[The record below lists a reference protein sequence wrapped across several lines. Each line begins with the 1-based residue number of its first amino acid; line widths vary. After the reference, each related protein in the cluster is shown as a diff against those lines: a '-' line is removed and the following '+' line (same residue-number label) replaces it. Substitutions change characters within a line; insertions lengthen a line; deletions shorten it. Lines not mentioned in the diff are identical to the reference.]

1 MSASSEVPI
10 SHPNGHFYS
19 PVTDPAELEQRLAQ
33 LYPTAPEAPGIDFND
48 FAHTELLGTVFPP
61 LLRDYDYPEEGSSDC
76 ELTRFYTR
84 NSQFS
89 WLDSR
94 ALFALMRHWQPRRVI
109 EVGSG
114 YSSLLMA
121 DVNRRFLGSRS
132 RITCIEPYPR
142 PFLSSPESGI
152 DLIAQKVQDVEIA
165 EFAQLEANDLLF
177 IDSSHV
183 CKTGSDVTYLY
194 LQVLPRLKRGVRVHV
209 HDIFLPCEYPVDW
222 VIGQNRSWNEQYLL
236 QAMLMFS
243 TRFRVLLGANY
254 AQLRFPQ
261 LVARALAHPRGIGY
275 GGGSF
280 YFEVV

>member
-1 MSASSEVPI
+1 MSDAIEVPI
-10 SHPNGHFYS
+10 AHPNGHFYS
-19 PVTDPAELEQRLAQ
+19 PVTDPAELAERLPQ
-33 LYPTAPEAPGIDFND
+33 LYPAEPAAPGIYFND
-48 FAHTELLGTVFPP
+48 REHRRLLGEVFPT
-61 LLRDYDYPEEGSSDC
+61 LLRDYDYPEEGAADAG
-76 ELTRFYTR
+76 LTHFYTR

-94 ALFALMRHWQPRRVI
+94 ALFALMRHWQPARVI

-132 RITCIEPYPR
+132 KITCIEPYPR
-142 PFLSSPESGI
+142 PFLQMPETGI
-152 DLIAQKVQDVEIA
+152 ELIERKVQDVEMA
-165 EFAQLEANDLLF
+165 EFECLQAHDLLF

-183 CKTGSDVTYLY
+183 CKTGSDVAHLF
-194 LQVLPRLKRGVRVHV
+194 LQVIPALRRGVRVHV

-236 QAMLMFS
+236 QALLMFS
-243 TRFRVLLGANY
+243 ARFRVVFGANY
-254 AQLRFPQ
+254 AYVKFPD
-261 LVARALAHPRGIGY
+261 LVKRALAHPSGRGY